1 MDYLARRYAKYGY
14 ITATMSYTLLINNFT
29 DYNIFKI
36 LDEITSC
43 IQSIKDELVKK
54 NFDDTKLE
62 LALGGTSAGAH
73 IALLYAYSMKNSP
86 IQIKFAIDIVG
97 PVSIEP
103 KYWYTLTDLINPLDS
118 ITSESIQEGL
128 NENKIKRVYPD
139 EIHLAL
145 MNAFL
150 GSKYTEEEISG
161 MMDNGLIKEDDPK
174 YLEMLNKAKNAF
186 PVNFVDANTVPT
198 LCQYGGKDYV
208 AGIAHYSYLYSTF
221 EQFGIQNKIKL
232 IYMKNGGHEL
242 MDFISENGLKAMKD
256 LNYDILDFAKKYFTH
271 DT

>member
-1 MDYLARRYAKYGY
+1 
-14 ITATMSYTLLINNFT
+14 
-29 DYNIFKI
+29 
-36 LDEITSC
+36 
-43 IQSIKDELVKK
+43 
-54 NFDDTKLE
+54 
-62 LALGGTSAGAH
+62 
-73 IALLYAYSMKNSP
+73 
-86 IQIKFAIDIVG
+86 
-97 PVSIEP
+97 
-103 KYWYTLTDLINPLDS
+103 
-118 ITSESIQEGL
+118 
-128 NENKIKRVYPD
+128 
-139 EIHLAL
+139 

-186 PVNFVDANTVPT
+186 PVNFVDANTVST

-221 EQFGIQNKIKL
+221 EQFGIQEKIKL
-232 IYMKNGGHEL
+232 IYMKNLGHEL

>member
-29 DYNIFKI
+29 DCNIFKI

-43 IQSIKDELVKK
+43 IQSIKDELIKK
-54 NFDDTKLE
+54 SFDGNKLE

-73 IALLYAYSMKNSP
+73 IALLYTYSMKNSP
-86 IQIKFAIDIVG
+86 IPIKFAIDIVG
-97 PVSIEP
+97 PVTIEP
-103 KYWYTLTDLINPLDS
+103 EFWYTLSDLNNPLYS
-118 ITSESIQEGL
+118 ITSESIQESL
-128 NENKIKRVYPD
+128 SENKIKRIYGD

-150 GSKYTEEEISG
+150 GNKYTEEEIAG
-161 MMDNGLIKEDDPK
+161 MLDNGIIKENDSK
-174 YLEMLNKAKNAF
+174 YKEMFNKAKYTF
-186 PVNFVDANTVPT
+186 PVNFVNSNTVPT

-208 AGIAHYSYLYSTF
+208 VGIVHYSKLYKTF
-221 EQFGIQNKIKL
+221 EQYNIQDKIKF

-242 MDFISENGLKAMKD
+242 MDFATENGLKAMRD
-256 LNYDILDFAKKYFTH
+256 LNYDILDFVKKYFTH
-271 DT
+271 DI